1 MVVSVFLVSGILVGL
16 IWPHLVPDVEMV
28 MTQVGPYPVTEA
40 DAGELM
46 SMDAWYA
53 LLGGGAA
60 LLVGAVLGASYI
72 RFGVVTVLALLAGAC
87 VAAVAALAVGSLS
100 AGGEVLLA
108 WEPKVPERTELTA
121 PLMLH
126 AYGVMLVWPVA
137 ALAPMIPLAWLGW
150 EHDGN
155 PERTRP
161 VPFDK
166 TEGQ

>member
-1 MVVSVFLVSGILVGL
+1 MTRRRAAVVIIGVFLAAGVAIGL
-16 IWPHLVPDVEMV
+16 IWPHLVPDVDMV

-40 DAGELM
+40 DAGDLM

-60 LLVGAVLGASYI
+60 LLIGAVLGAIYI
-72 RFGVVTVLALLAGAC
+72 RFGVATVLTLLVGAS
-87 VAAVAALAVGSLS
+87 VAAVVALAVGTLS

-108 WEPKVPERTELTA
+108 WEPQVPEQTELTA
-121 PLMLH
+121 PVMLH
-126 AYGVMLVWPVA
+126 AYGVMLAWPVA

-155 PERTRP
+155 PERA
-161 VPFDK
+161 
-166 TEGQ
+166 